1 MVNHREMVDTATG
14 ASRPCSP
21 TREMAC
27 SPINF
32 NSTIETSTSDGLD
45 EDLTTIQQ
53 LKKKID
59 VNMINKYV
67 LTNYLLNSFTN
78 FKN

>member
-1 MVNHREMVDTATG
+1 MVNHREMVDTGTG

-27 SPINF
+27 SPIKF
-32 NSTIETSTSDGLD
+32 NSSIETSTSDGLD
-45 EDLTTIQQ
+45 EALTTIQQ
-53 LKKKID
+53 SKNKTD
-59 VNMINKYV
+59 VNMKKKYV
-67 LTNYLLNSFTN
+67 LTNYLLNIFTN